1 MRNGS
6 DAGVLTGLGAGAANA
21 LAAGGRA
28 AALRLPDPRRW
39 LARCL
44 AEEVEQRRLAPWTA
58 VAFGLGIVLCFAAE
72 GRPSPWAPAAGLAA
86 CAALGFAGRRDHR
99 VVRVALGVAMIFAGF
114 TAALVRFAAV
124 DAPVLERILI
134 AEVQGRVEAIE
145 ERARDARV
153 VLRVS
158 SIEGLAPEWTPGRVR
173 ITMRD
178 ASPFG
183 PGDHVVARA
192 RLTPPPEAAWP
203 GGFDFAKGAYFSGIG
218 AVGSTLGSAR
228 LASGPEPPD
237 VGARF
242 SAAVETAR
250 TLAARRIASVIGG
263 QAGAVAA
270 ALVTGKRGMISEETN
285 AALRAAGIYHIV
297 SISGLHMVLAAG
309 TIFWLVRA
317 GLALSPALALRWPIK
332 KIAAVAA
339 LCGACA
345 YCVFSGAQVAT
356 VRALIMTGVMLGA
369 ILFDR
374 PALSM
379 RNLAAAAIVVLALWP
394 ETLLGPSFQMSF
406 GAVAG
411 LIAGAEWMRRRGRT
425 PPPPSGAADRAVRFV
440 VAGFAGI
447 ATTTIIASLA
457 TGPYAAFHF
466 QIANPYGLVGNGLAL
481 PIVSL
486 VVMPAGVIGMLGF
499 AFGLD
504 RFAWEAMG
512 FAVALVIEA
521 ARLVESFEASSVPV
535 RAFGADALAWMTGS
549 LLVATLFISQLRR
562 LAFVPAVLGLWAA
575 QAAPAP
581 DLYVDRDGSGAAVRG
596 VDGRLVVLG
605 RPGTFVTE
613 QWLKAAGDWRG
624 ADDASLRA
632 GVACDPLGCVADLG
646 EGRFASF
653 VRDARAF
660 DEDCRRADIVISSLR
675 APPGCAAAFVVDRT
689 DLAAH
694 GAMTARFGAAPSGA
708 NAYLTAS
715 RPPESHADGSLAMIR
730 PPVWGEAGAIESAE
744 GGPTAAIAARRGGD
758 SSPTRAGV
766 GARPHTAGTR
776 DAPGA
781 DDARAL
787 FRDALARSLVEGVRR
802 PDEARPW
809 LARNATLKAARERE
823 AAARVSPAGPSAG
836 AQTDAAITDEVTPDD
851 PVAGFDPL

>member
-1 MRNGS
+1 MRNRS
-6 DAGVLTGLGAGAANA
+6 DAGVLAGFGAGAATS
-21 LAAGGRA
+21 LAAGARA
-28 AALRLPDPRRW
+28 LAPRLPDPRPW

-44 AEEVEQRRLAPWTA
+44 AEEVEQRRLAPWAA

-72 GRPSPWAPAAGLAA
+72 GRPSPWAPTVGLAV
-86 CAALGFAGRRDHR
+86 CAAIAMAGRRDHR
-99 VVRVALGVAMIFAGF
+99 IIRVATGLAMIFAGF
-114 TAALVRFAAV
+114 AAGTARFAAV

-134 AEVQGRVEAIE
+134 AEVHGRVETIE

-153 VLRVS
+153 VLRVI
-158 SIEGLAPEWTPGRVR
+158 SIEGLAPEWTPSRVR
-173 ITMRD
+173 VTMRD

-183 PGDHVVARA
+183 PGDHVIARA

-203 GGFDFAKGAYFSGIG
+203 GGFDFAKGAYFAGIG

-228 LASGPEPPD
+228 LASGPEPPGL
-237 VGARF
+237 GARF
-242 SAAVETAR
+242 SAAVETGR
-250 TLAARRIASVIGG
+250 TAAARRISSVIGG
-263 QAGAVAA
+263 QPGAVAA
-270 ALVTGKRGMISEETN
+270 ALVTGKRGMIAEETN
-285 AALRAAGIYHIV
+285 EALRAAGIYHIV

-339 LCGACA
+339 LCGALA

-379 RNLAAAAIVVLALWP
+379 RNLAVAAVIVLALWP

-425 PPPPSGAADRAVRFV
+425 PAPPTGLAGRAGRFV

-457 TGPYAAFHF
+457 TGPYAAYHF

-521 ARLVESFEASSVPV
+521 ARFVESFEASSVPV
-535 RAFGADALAWMTGS
+535 RAFGPGALAWMTAS
-549 LLVATLFISQLRR
+549 LLVATLFVSQLRR
-562 LAFVPAVLGLWAA
+562 LAFLPAAFGLYAA
-575 QAAPAP
+575 GAAPAP
-581 DLYVDRDGSGAAVRG
+581 DLYVDRDGNGAAIRG
-596 VDGRLVVLG
+596 ADGRLVLLG
-605 RPGTFVTE
+605 RPGSFVTA

-624 ADDASLRA
+624 VDDQSLSA
-632 GVACDPLGCVADLG
+632 GVSCDPLACVADLG

-653 VRDARAF
+653 VRDPRAF
-660 DEDCRRADIVISSLR
+660 AEDCRRADIVISPLR
-675 APPGCAAAFVVDRT
+675 APADCAAALVVDRR

-694 GAMTARFGAAPSGA
+694 GAMTARFGAAQDASA
-708 NAYLTAS
+708 AYASAS
-715 RPPESHADGSLAMIR
+715 RPLAHDATAAKAAAAFR
-730 PPVWGEAGAIESAE
+730 SGEAGN
-744 GGPTAAIAARRGGD
+744 
-758 SSPTRAGV
+758 
-766 GARPHTAGTR
+766 AGTGVAAPAGSAFGSRDRGSGR
-776 DAPGA
+776 DAPQAGEGA
-781 DDARAL
+781 RVSGAADARDPRAL
-787 FRDALARSLVEGVRR
+787 FRAALARSLVEGVRR

-809 LARNATLKAARERE
+809 LARNAALKAARERE
-823 AAARVSPAGPSAG
+823 AAARRQVPDSSSAAEADSAEADPGDEPVSA
-836 AQTDAAITDEVTPDD
+836 
-851 PVAGFDPL
+851 FDPL

>member
-1 MRNGS
+1 MRNRS
-6 DAGVLTGLGAGAANA
+6 DAGVHEGSGAGA
-21 LAAGGRA
+21 LATYVAGARI
-28 AALRLPDPRRW
+28 AALRLPDPRPW
-39 LARCL
+39 LTRCL
-44 AEEVEQRRLAPWTA
+44 AEEVGQRRLFPWAA
-58 VAFGLGIVLCFAAE
+58 VAFGLGIILCFAAE
-72 GRPSPWAPAAGLAA
+72 GRPSAIAPLIGLAA
-86 CAALGFAGRRDHR
+86 CVAIGVAGRRDLR
-99 VVRVALGVAMIFAGF
+99 VLRVAIGLAMLFAGF
-114 TAALVRFAAV
+114 SAAVARFASV

-134 AEVQGRVEAIE
+134 AQVHGRVETIE

-153 VLRVS
+153 VLRVIA
-158 SIEGLAPEWTPGRVR
+158 IEGLAPEWTPARVR
-173 ITMRD
+173 VTMRD
-178 ASPFG
+178 ASPFA
-183 PGDHVVARA
+183 PGDELIARA

-203 GGFDFAKGAYFSGIG
+203 GGFDFAKGAYFAGIG

-228 LASGPEPPD
+228 LVPADGAPD
-237 VGARF
+237 LAARF

-250 TLAARRIASVIGG
+250 TAAARRISSVIGG

-270 ALVTGKRGMISEETN
+270 ALVTGKRGMIAEETN
-285 AALRAAGIYHIV
+285 EALRAAGIYHIV

-332 KIAAVAA
+332 KIAAIAA
-339 LCGACA
+339 LCGALA

-356 VRALIMTGVMLGA
+356 VRALVMTGVMLGA

-379 RNLAAAAIVVLALWP
+379 RNLAIAAIIVLALWP

-411 LIAGAEWMRRRGRT
+411 LIAGAEWMRRRG
-425 PPPPSGAADRAVRFV
+425 PAPAPPSSLAGKAVRFV

-457 TGPYAAFHF
+457 TGPYGAFHF

-535 RAFGADALAWMTGS
+535 RAFGEGALLWMTGS
-549 LLVATLFISQLRR
+549 LLVATLFVSQLRR
-562 LAFVPAVLGLWAA
+562 LAFLPAAIGLYAA
-575 QAAPAP
+575 QAAPSP

-596 VDGRLVVLG
+596 ADGRLVVLG
-605 RPGTFVTE
+605 RPGAFVTA

-624 ADDASLRA
+624 ADDASLRD
-632 GVACDPLGCVADLG
+632 GVACDPLGCVADMG
-646 EGRFASF
+646 EGRYASF

-660 DEDCRRADIVISSLR
+660 EEDCRRADIVVSPLR
-675 APPGCAAAFVVDRT
+675 APAGCAAALVVDRR
-689 DLAAH
+689 DLAAL
-694 GAMTARFGAAPSGA
+694 GAVTARFGAAREAST
-708 NAYLTAS
+708 AYVSAS
-715 RPPESHADGSLAMIR
+715 RARDIPARADS
-730 PPVWGEAGAIESAE
+730 PGA
-744 GGPTAAIAARRGGD
+744 GGD
-758 SSPTRAGV
+758 SLLREGADAARAGLAAPATIV
-766 GARPHTAGTR
+766 GAGSGAG
-776 DAPGA
+776 D
-781 DDARAL
+781 RAASDESRAA
-787 FRDALARSLVEGVRR
+787 FRAALALTLVEGVRR
-802 PDEARPW
+802 PGEARPW
-809 LARNATLKAARERE
+809 LARNADLKAARDRE
-823 AAARVSPAGPSAG
+823 AASRLRIGPAPDDGQDDALAGDDDPPGEAPSAF
-836 AQTDAAITDEVTPDD
+836 DAR
-851 PVAGFDPL
+851 